1 MPGSGR
7 RRVAATPWH
16 RRIRRDLLAW
26 GALAGICAGLVLGL
40 TGGGWGRALVLAAI
54 VVGACGVLALLSAM
68 PTNGSSGGR
77 HSGTP

>member
-1 MPGSGR
+1 MPGSGH

-40 TGGGWGRALVLAAI
+40 TGGGWGRAGVLAAI
-54 VVGACGVLALLSAM
+54 VVGACGLLAVLSAM
-68 PTNGSSGGR
+68 PTKRPSGGR
-77 HSGTP
+77 HGGTA